1 MTDEDEKHI
10 TTEADKMLGRA
21 PSYSPNLYAAIR
33 IGFVALLAYWSLKV
47 ISPFLTIALWSAI
60 ITIALYPAFE
70 GLARLLGNRRSAAM
84 LMTAMCLMIVIGPV
98 AWIGSGLIGGVDLAV
113 KGIDAKIISI
123 PLPAESVK
131 DWPLVGG
138 QIHHLWTLAANDIK
152 ATLVEVA
159 PRLKPLGS
167 KLLDIAGSVVF
178 GLLEFIAA
186 VLIAGFLY
194 SPGPLLISKLS
205 SLLRLVFGHRSE
217 EMIKLAGMTIRNVS
231 RGVVGIA
238 LAQSFLAGLGLLAA
252 GIPAAGFLTF
262 VALILGIVQIGPSVL
277 LVPIVV
283 WSWMTLETTNAIMLT
298 AYMIPVSLVDNIL
311 RPMVVARGLTT
322 PMPVILVG
330 VLGGTIGYGISAC
343 FSARLYY
350 PSPGRW

>member
-1 MTDEDEKHI
+1 
-10 TTEADKMLGRA
+10 MLGRA

-167 KLLDIAGSVVF
+167 NPWCSVSWNS
-178 GLLEFIAA
+178 LPR
-186 VLIAGFLY
+186 FL
-194 SPGPLLISKLS
+194 
-205 SLLRLVFGHRSE
+205 
-217 EMIKLAGMTIRNVS
+217 
-231 RGVVGIA
+231 
-238 LAQSFLAGLGLLAA
+238 
-252 GIPAAGFLTF
+252 
-262 VALILGIVQIGPSVL
+262 
-277 LVPIVV
+277 
-283 WSWMTLETTNAIMLT
+283 
-298 AYMIPVSLVDNIL
+298 SLVSCIL
-311 RPMVVARGLTT
+311 QVPFS
-322 PMPVILVG
+322 
-330 VLGGTIGYGISAC
+330 SASSAAFC
-343 FSARLYY
+343 AWFSATEARK
-350 PSPGRW
+350 